1 MIALQMLDIKDFMS
15 KLLIGNAFDPFWLS
29 EASIT
34 TSVTYTLDGA
44 LHPDFFD
51 TEEKEALDAEGR
63 TYALWR
69 DLKPFCFSIMKGKKT
84 PLHFKIVFLLS
95 QKNVEKLLRDHPTGL
110 TKEEIF
116 GLFVNFQY
124 DGTYLTCTTGTSI
137 KTFTLDKTLEHVW
150 DELIQK
156 FFRQQKIPYEQL

>member
-1 MIALQMLDIKDFMS
+1 MIALQMSDIKDFMS

-69 DLKPFCFSIMKGKKT
+69 DLKPLCFSIMKGKK
-84 PLHFKIVFLLS
+84 
-95 QKNVEKLLRDHPTGL
+95 HP
-110 TKEEIF
+110 
-116 GLFVNFQY
+116 
-124 DGTYLTCTTGTSI
+124 
-137 KTFTLDKTLEHVW
+137 FTLKLYFYF
-150 DELIQK
+150 L
-156 FFRQQKIPYEQL
+156 RRM